1 MGFFLYVFNA
11 DQPCLA
17 LRPAATSALQL
28 RLQALGIGIPSQQLL
43 PCIDG
48 SYLER
53 FEKLNYT
60 PDWYYSKNV
69 HADE

>member
-11 DQPCLA
+11 DQSCLA
-17 LRPAATSALQL
+17 LRAAATSALQL
-28 RLQALGIGIPSQQLL
+28 RLQVLGIGIPSRLL